1 LELLFVLVFILRK
14 RERERERER
23 REGGRENMMLVRE
36 VGKILEKLRERK
48 TFKFYW
54 KKEVWNKGI
63 KRKLCTNSSSAVV
76 VSV

>member
-48 TFKFYW
+48 TFKFY
-54 KKEVWNKGI
+54 
-63 KRKLCTNSSSAVV
+63 
-76 VSV
+76 